1 MRSFHLHSAVDIQPF
16 SPAFPLAGYAAKAS
30 CCYSFGASKKAVLKF
45 PADTAIR
52 GRSSAPVFQRNIL
65 CRGDGRTS
73 SAVKGSLRQRLTAL
87 CLARLR
93 RPRPRFARHLAA
105 PHPLHAALPYG
116 GGRLQS
122 SLTLAPPA
130 VKGAYFSLSTVNL
143 NRASKKKALSEYQ
156 VVLFQKNAENRVF
169 FPNFSADGLHN
180 RSILSVIPLEFQ
192 EIKHQPLPMAQ
203 PRKKHQPFLWHSP
216 KKENRLY
223 RETFALS
230 MTF

>member
-1 MRSFHLHSAVDIQPF
+1 M
-16 SPAFPLAGYAAKAS
+16 
-30 CCYSFGASKKAVLKF
+30 LKF

-73 SAVKGSLRQRLTAL
+73 SAVKGSFRQRLTAL

-93 RPRPRFARHLAA
+93 RPRPRFARHFAA

-130 VKGAYFSLSTVNL
+130 VKGAYFSLI
-143 NRASKKKALSEYQ
+143 NRKLEQSQTIKCLSRGARQ
-156 VVLFQKNAENRVF
+156 GENR
-169 FPNFSADGLHN
+169 
-180 RSILSVIPLEFQ
+180 
-192 EIKHQPLPMAQ
+192 
-203 PRKKHQPFLWHSP
+203 RK
-216 KKENRLY
+216 RLY
-223 RETFALS
+223 FHRTVKMKQPHTRTEPIDFT
-230 MTF
+230 MV